1 MAHGASAA
9 SINEAVRAIMMA
21 KPPDTLTGH
30 PNTENVDH
38 LEKQMEN
45 FCASV
50 RTTAW
55 GVLHGCLAL
64 YLSDYDL
71 STDAKGT
78 VTVSALRKPDK
89 INSAINE
96 DTSNFDQLSLKADQD
111 TLWMEWWTKLS
122 VIDVGVKHIVA
133 NVDPQYLE

>member
-1 MAHGASAA
+1 MSHRASAA
-9 SINEAVRAIMMA
+9 AINKAVRAIMME
-21 KPPDTLTGH
+21 KPLDTLTGH

-38 LEKQMEN
+38 LEKQMKF

-55 GVLHGCLAL
+55 GVLHGCLTL
-64 YLSDYDL
+64 YLSDSDL

-111 TLWMEWWTKLS
+111 TLWT
-122 VIDVGVKHIVA
+122 
-133 NVDPQYLE
+133 